1 MKLDILYKDKK
12 KEIYDYYKE
21 LGLITVDSIQE
32 VNDNIIDKK
41 IKKEDLENDLMEFYI
56 TVSMCSFMIEND
68 LYDEYFFTTYAELL
82 NEYKNGTYDNMFM
95 DILSDKADLESDI
108 EEINEYIKKDEAIRK
123 YYDDVSD
130 IYNEDLEEIE
140 KLIEDNE

>member
-12 KEIYDYYKE
+12 NEIYGYYKE
-21 LGLITVDSIQE
+21 VGLITVDSIQE